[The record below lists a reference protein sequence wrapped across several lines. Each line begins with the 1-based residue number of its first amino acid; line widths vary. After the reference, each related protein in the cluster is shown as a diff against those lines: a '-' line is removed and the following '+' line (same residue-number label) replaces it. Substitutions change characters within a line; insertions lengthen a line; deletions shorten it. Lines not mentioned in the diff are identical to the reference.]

1 MDTREKLNRIG
12 EMMRRNSDRE
22 QEYMEEDFLKEHL
35 PERYAELKGRKPK
48 PQCAKLY
55 DRILQRYEAEIGIA

>member
-1 MDTREKLNRIG
+1 MDTREKLNRIW

-22 QEYMEEDFLKEHL
+22 QEYIEENFLREHL

-48 PQCAKLY
+48 SQCCVY
-55 DRILQRYEAEIGIA
+55 DWILRRYEAELGIA